1 MEIAENILDTIG
13 RTPLVKIN
21 RLNPNPE
28 FTNIYAKVEGFN
40 PTGSIKDRI
49 ALNMIEHAEST
60 GQLTPGKI
68 ILEASSGN
76 TGIALAM
83 VGIARGYKVEVTM
96 SEGVSI
102 ERRKI
107 LRSYGVK
114 VHLEQAVALPC
125 GRVAERQR
133 NSRPSVGQQV
143 VRPGDGLFCTFRAAA
158 RKGVRN

>member
-1 MEIAENILDTIG
+1 MEIAETILDTIG

-68 ILEASSGN
+68 ILEASS
-76 TGIALAM
+76 
-83 VGIARGYKVEVTM
+83 
-96 SEGVSI
+96 
-102 ERRKI
+102 
-107 LRSYGVK
+107 
-114 VHLEQAVALPC
+114 
-125 GRVAERQR
+125 
-133 NSRPSVGQQV
+133 
-143 VRPGDGLFCTFRAAA
+143 
-158 RKGVRN
+158 